1 MTFFEEPRTMLDS
14 RRLSPSIAA
23 ALLAV
28 VSSPLFAQATVKED
42 GKWRSALGAAFS
54 SSSGNTEATSLTLSG
69 DLVRARTQD
78 KWRIFG
84 DMLFAKSE
92 GTTSGNQVRLGTRYD
107 WNFTPVW
114 FTFAGANAER
124 DPIAEL
130 SRRMSLSGGL
140 GYRFLNLPDKTF
152 SVFGG
157 VQLTDDRYTAP
168 RYIDGG
174 TRDAYRYGSFLLGE
188 ESTHTFSESLTARQ
202 RFVVFPS
209 MRNRGEFRAE
219 FDGALQVAM
228 TQSLSLNVGFTVRHE
243 SDPGPGIDTTDTLLT
258 TGISV
263 KFD

>member
-1 MTFFEEPRTMLDS
+1 MRQSHRLPR
-14 RRLSPSIAA
+14 SIAA
-23 ALLAV
+23 ALLAAA
-28 VSSPLFAQATVKED
+28 SSSLFAQATVKED

-54 SSSGNTEATSLTLSG
+54 SSSGNTEATSLTLNG

-92 GTTSGNQVRLGTRYD
+92 GTTSGNQIRLGTRYD
-107 WNFTPVW
+107 WNLTPVW

-157 VQLTDDRYTAP
+157 VQLTDDRYTAA
-168 RYIDGG
+168 RYVDGA
-174 TRDAYRYGSFLLGE
+174 TREAYRYGSFVLGE
-188 ESTHTFSESLTARQ
+188 ESTHSFTESVTAQQ

-219 FDGALQVAM
+219 FDGKLSVAM
-228 TQSLSLNVGFTVRHE
+228 TQSMSLNVGFVLRHE
-243 SDPGPGIDTTDTLLT
+243 SDPGPGIETTDTLLT
-258 TGISV
+258 TGIAV